1 MSRELL
7 RLYQKIRETPALAID
22 FPEEAGKGRIVRLDT
37 NTFSLSSWKME
48 FHRETLVEG
57 KAAKEMRLLFC
68 CGEGVE
74 WETSRG
80 HMCLDGGEACFC
92 LSDGASER
100 MCYSSNSPFS
110 FLSVSMPVKRFAG
123 LVGEYMPES
132 DRLVERLNGKRFA
145 ISAEIQRNLHE
156 IGPLESIHGGFEM
169 MRLEAR
175 LLENLSLCLQ
185 AGLCEPVKRSSL
197 HREDLTIIRA
207 IGKRIEENPAAVPD
221 IAALAREACMS
232 VSKLTRSFRQVYG
245 TSLHAYVMEVRLQKG
260 AELLMNDE
268 ISIQEIA
275 ELVGYNKPSQFSAD
289 FRRRFGVLPGE
300 YRLRG

>member
-1 MSRELL
+1 MSWKLM
-7 RLYQKIRETPALAID
+7 RLYQKIRETPALTVD
-22 FPEEAGKGRIVRLDT
+22 FPEEVGKGRITRLDT
-37 NTFSLSSWKME
+37 SNFSLSSWNME
-48 FHRETLVEG
+48 FRRETLVEG
-57 KAAKEMRLLFC
+57 QVARDMRLLFC
-68 CGEGVE
+68 CGEGAE
-74 WETSRG
+74 WETSCG

-110 FLSVSMPVKRFAG
+110 FLSVSMPVKRFAD

-156 IGPLESIHGGFEM
+156 IGPLESVHGGFEM

-207 IGKRIEENPAAVPD
+207 IGRRIEENPAAVPD

-232 VSKLTRSFRQVYG
+232 VSKFTRSFR
-245 TSLHAYVMEVRLQKG
+245 
-260 AELLMNDE
+260 
-268 ISIQEIA
+268 
-275 ELVGYNKPSQFSAD
+275 
-289 FRRRFGVLPGE
+289 
-300 YRLRG
+300 